1 MPGPAD
7 ERTVHPRGRDPY
19 LAREQSIIGKVS
31 TIRGEA
37 QGRLYGPDWGTCH
50 SSLGPAPVRVPSR
63 LLSTERRDPIM
74 SRLTRRIAL
83 TAVLPL

>member
-31 TIRGEA
+31 TRKPRGDCTA
-37 QGRLYGPDWGTCH
+37 T
-50 SSLGPAPVRVPSR
+50 VR
-63 LLSTERRDPIM
+63 T
-74 SRLTRRIAL
+74 
-83 TAVLPL
+83 